1 MEDRP
6 AQDQR
11 LVRSIL
17 SGDQESFGILVGRYE
32 KLVAG
37 VAWRYGTRS
46 EEIEDVV
53 SEVFIK
59 TYSNLHRY
67 RPEHAFST
75 WLYRLAVNHVLDR
88 ARRARKER
96 GRTEMPEQLADDAID
111 QDRDLESRER
121 TALLRKAM
129 EDLRPRYREAMFL
142 VYVEGMKLDEAARVL
157 GLPQGTIKT
166 RLMRGRQAL
175 RRILLQRHPEY
186 FGEEHE
192 LP

>member
-1 MEDRP
+1 MEDRS

-17 SGDQESFGILVGRYE
+17 QGDQKPFGLLVGRYE

-37 VAWRYGTRS
+37 VAWRYGARS

-59 TYSNLHRY
+59 TYRNLHRY

-96 GRTEMPEQLADDAID
+96 GRAEMPEQIADGSVDP
-111 QDRDLESRER
+111 DRELFSRER
-121 TALLRKAM
+121 GTLLRRALD
-129 EDLRPRYREAMFL
+129 DLQPRYKEAMFL
-142 VYVEGMKLDEAARVL
+142 VYVEGLKLGEAARVL

-166 RLMRGRQAL
+166 RLMRGRHAL
-175 RRILLQRHPEY
+175 RRILVQRHPEY
-186 FGEEHE
+186 FGERDEM
-192 LP
+192 P

>member
-1 MEDRP
+1 MEDRS

-17 SGDQESFGILVGRYE
+17 RGDQDSFGILVGRYE

-37 VAWRYGTRS
+37 VAWRYGARS

-59 TYSNLHRY
+59 TYGNLHRY

-96 GRTEMPEQLADDAID
+96 GRTEMPAQIADEAVDP
-111 QDRDLESRER
+111 DRDLVARER
-121 TALLRKAM
+121 SAILRRALD
-129 EDLRPRYREAMFL
+129 DLRPRYREAIFL
-142 VYVEGMKLDEAARVL
+142 VYVEGLKVDEAARVL
-157 GLPQGTIKT
+157 GVPQGTIKT
-166 RLMRGRQAL
+166 RLMRGRHAL
-175 RRILLQRHPEY
+175 REILLRRHPEY
-186 FGEEHE
+186 FGEEDE